1 MSKSVYNLNSQTI
14 NNENLCRYYMSKKVK
29 NVKMK
34 FGKIKSSFFLIRR
47 NVLYIFKNEIN

>member
-14 NNENLCRYYMSKKVK
+14 NIENLCRYYMSKKVK

-34 FGKIKSSFFLIRR
+34 FGKIKKL
-47 NVLYIFKNEIN
+47 VLFDKKKCIVCL